1 MDNIIEESISEIEKP
16 VSNIIE
22 KIKLMIESIKLVN
35 KTSNS
40 LFLVS
45 IIVIKYEDE
54 QKFIHKY
61 DYYLNLFTSILSFFR
76 KEPLNEYNKDLFNAF
91 VQLLYETIG
100 HKIISKEISICCY
113 ETLKFDFFSTLF
125 TRTYINIFLYS
136 SREERNDFFDLIEK
150 EFHIYMNN
158 LYGVIFRSSISK
170 EDSIMIHIDYILRN
184 GYSIYSFDY
193 IFFEELYE
201 FMKKPEQNDANEYEI
216 PINNNNINIINIIY
230 YNQNNIEYNNEF
242 IEENDIYS

>member
-1 MDNIIEESISEIEKP
+1 MDDIIEESISEIEKP

-22 KIKLMIESIKLVN
+22 KIRLMIESIKLVN

-40 LFLVS
+40 LYLVS
-45 IIVIKYEDE
+45 IIIIKYEDE

-61 DYYLNLFTSILSFFR
+61 DYYLNLFTSILSFFM
-76 KEPLNEYNKDLFNAF
+76 KEPLNEYNNDLFNVF
-91 VQLLYETIG
+91 IELLYETSGSNIFT
-100 HKIISKEISICCY
+100 KKNSICN
-113 ETLKFDFFSTLF
+113 ESLTFKMFSKLF
-125 TRTYINIFLYS
+125 TSTYINILLYS
-136 SREERNDFFDLIEK
+136 SPEERNDFFDLIEK

-184 GYSIYSFDY
+184 GYSIYSLDY